1 MNNEKLTEIVSGCVS
16 KYEGQQIKDVLDKL
30 RDELNDVLNH
40 YLTDNYVVKDDFPIM
55 FENEIGKWEIHSDG
69 NAYVWPKKSAAY
81 IECNITIK
89 PSGDADY
96 E

>member
-16 KYEGQQIKDVLDKL
+16 KYEGQQIKDVLGKL
-30 RDELNDVLNH
+30 RDELNDALNH
-40 YLTDNYVVKDDFPIM
+40 YITDNYVVREDFPIT
-55 FENEIGKWEIHSDG
+55 FESEYGKWEIHANG
-69 NAYVWPKKSAAY
+69 NAYVLPRKSAEY

-89 PSGDADY
+89 PNGDANY